1 LQPTGDTL
9 NQPGGLAERLK
20 RLRKDAGLTGAQLAA
35 NLGWKSRTRVPKLE
49 RGQQMPNEDDITRW
63 AQACGHP
70 EEIPELLGLLAE
82 AGAVHEQWR
91 HKLRRGHAAL
101 QAEFDKLVRDAKR
114 IRNFEVMVIPGLL
127 QTADY
132 ARYRVLEAVRVHGF
146 AESEVEKAVTA
157 RMRRQEALYDA
168 GKTFE
173 FIVCESALRYLLCPP
188 QVMAGQLDRLLTV
201 SGLGNVTL
209 GIIPPGVELDVA
221 PMVGYLTVDDVTV
234 VETFTSEDKF
244 TGAESATYDRISA
257 ALMAEAVT
265 GDEARRLITAA
276 ADSLREGR

>member
-1 LQPTGDTL
+1 MFDTPVDYETL
-9 NQPGGLAERLK
+9 
-20 RLRKDAGLTGAQLAA
+20 AQL
-35 NLGWKSRTRVPKLE
+35 GSIMGSGGIVV
-49 RGQQMPNEDDITRW
+49 MDEDN
-63 AQACGHP
+63 C
-70 EEIPELLGLLAE
+70 
-82 AGAVHEQWR
+82 
-91 HKLRRGHAAL
+91 
-101 QAEFDKLVRDAKR
+101 
-114 IRNFEVMVIPGLL
+114 MV
-127 QTADY
+127 DV
-132 ARYRVLEAVRVHGF
+132 ARYFIEFTHSESCGKCVPCRVGLDKSLRILNLFTRGRA
-146 AESEVEKAVTA
+146 AESDIDRLDEMG
-157 RMRRQEALYDA
+157 RMIRDTSLCGLGQSG